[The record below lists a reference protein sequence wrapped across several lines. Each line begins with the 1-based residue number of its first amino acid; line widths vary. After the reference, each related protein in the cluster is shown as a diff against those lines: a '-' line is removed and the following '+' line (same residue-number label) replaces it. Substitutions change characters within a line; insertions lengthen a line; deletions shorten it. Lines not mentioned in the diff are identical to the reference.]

1 MRNNIHKVCYALVS
15 NYKMADR
22 KYIKRFQLIFVI
34 LYSTFSLS
42 LAQDNGVINSVGKNY
57 FIQSDVLNEKREIQ
71 IYLPDGYDKNNRKYP
86 VLFLLDGQRL
96 FLYGVSLVQSF
107 THFELTPEF
116 IVVGI
121 KNKYPQRFSHFS
133 NTENTFLSFL
143 EKEAI
148 RFVDDNFRTSGE
160 RLLFGWEYG
169 GSFVIQSMIDKPG
182 LFDAYLAASPYP
194 IIEKTKTID
203 SLISN
208 DSGLKGQLYFTVSI
222 NEGMVVE
229 GTDSL
234 DSVLSNRS
242 INDLKWT
249 YKKLEGEEH
258 TSTPYAT
265 IYHGL
270 KSYYFYYPELQFNTF
285 EEFTKAGGLSYVN
298 EYYRQRSKKFG
309 FSPELSDWTKF
320 TIIRNAMRA
329 NNYEQFDSFVSKF
342 ISDEFI
348 GQLRGSRPYSIAEFY
363 LKHKEYEDAI
373 NILKILVDKYPN
385 SERPLNSLGDVYTSL
400 KNENKA
406 TEYYNKAAEI
416 AESNSN

>member
-1 MRNNIHKVCYALVS
+1 MKKV
-15 NYKMADR
+15 
-22 KYIKRFQLIFVI
+22 QLIFAI
-34 LYSTFSLS
+34 FYSSFSLS
-42 LAQDNGVINSVGKNY
+42 LAQDNGVVNAVGKKY
-57 FIQSDVLNEKREIQ
+57 FIQSDLLNEEREIQ
-71 IYLPDGYDKNNRKYP
+71 IYLPNSYDTNHKKYP
-86 VLFLLDGQRL
+86 VLFLLDGQR
-96 FLYGVSLVQSF
+96 FYLYGVSLLQSF

-133 NTENTFLSFL
+133 SIENTFLSFL
-143 EKEAI
+143 EKDII

-169 GSFVIQSMIDKPG
+169 GSFVIQSMIDKPD

-194 IIEKTKTID
+194 IIEKTKVID
-203 SLISN
+203 SLINN
-208 DSGLKGQLYFTVSI
+208 DNGLKGQLYFTVSL
-222 NEGMVVE
+222 NEGMVEE

-234 DSVLSNRS
+234 NSVLSNRPL
-242 INDLKWT
+242 NKMNWT
-249 YKKLEGEEH
+249 YRKLEGEEH

-270 KSYYFYYPELQFNTF
+270 KSYYSYYPELQFNSL
-285 EEFTKAGGLSYVN
+285 EEFTKAGGLAYVN
-298 EYYRQRSKKFG
+298 EYYKQRSKEFG

-329 NNYEQFDSFVSKF
+329 NNYDQFDVFVTKF

-348 GQLRGSRPYSIAEFY
+348 GQLRRSRPYSIAEFY
-363 LKHKEYEDAI
+363 LKYQEYEKAI
-373 NILKILVDKYPN
+373 NILKILVNKYPK
-385 SERPLNSLGDVYTSL
+385 SDRPLNSLGDVYTSL
-400 KNENKA
+400 KNEKKA
-406 TEYYNKAAEI
+406 TEYYKKAAEI